1 MVHDAHGVAP
11 APLHPVDPRRVGPYR
26 VVGRLGAGGM
36 GVVLAALDTSGARV
50 AVKLIHPAYASDHEF
65 RTRFAREVAVLRRVR
80 STCVAEVLDADP
92 DAALPWLATEY
103 IPGPTLEAHI
113 NKTGVLTGDSVF
125 GLAAGLAEALSAIH
139 VTGVVHRDLKPSNI
153 ILGPQG
159 PRVVDFGIARAL
171 DGTAMTRTGML
182 LGSPGWISPE
192 EYRGAEAG
200 PEADIYGWGLV
211 MVYAVTGT
219 PPFGTGRPEVIATRV
234 LGETVKTEAVPEPL
248 RALVDRALA
257 KEPAERPVGREVLS
271 AALSYCRHGD
281 EPASDGGAETA
292 GDITTLLTRTWTAPT
307 AIESV
312 WSAPA
317 EPEADRTGDKSR
329 RGSKTLIAVVASV
342 SIAAGAAMLLPPVL
356 AQPSRSSPATTMPAA
371 TAVAVTPPSTPTAV
385 LAAGSPSPSP
395 LSSFRVTA
403 FRGITFDLPSDWR
416 LTEVGETLA
425 CLESPDDH
433 GVSGPWGLPC
443 RPDSLVLELQP
454 EPLTWPV
461 ASIDGPDQGW
471 TQGNAILPCLAGGS
485 VTADPRYASADVD
498 TNELS
503 ARLAHDVLAYD
514 EYATA
519 SGGKTVVSDLEP
531 LADGRKAAHRRWK
544 VGCHEEDWTFI
555 QEAWWLPVSR
565 VVFYSLSVRPGK
577 SAVYERIVR
586 SADLTEYAKA
596 AVASA
601 KPAFAEVEKLGM
613 LSLSDD
619 ASSLS
624 FQEAKRQWVDEN
636 GRHVSAARGSNWYA
650 AAVGTPVE
658 AQLSSGFTFY
668 ALRDGMSDRYDMRTL
683 SELKEFIRA
692 TAGVRR
698 GFPAFTVSFD
708 ERGRIYAVAQEFQ
721 A

>member
-1 MVHDAHGVAP
+1 M
-11 APLHPVDPRRVGPYR
+11 
-26 VVGRLGAGGM
+26 GRLGAGGM
-36 GVVLAALDTSGARV
+36 GVVLAALDTSGAKV

-65 RTRFAREVAVLRRVR
+65 RARFAREVAVLRRVR
-80 STCVAEVLDADP
+80 STCVAQVLDADP
-92 DAALPWLATEY
+92 DAAQPWLATEY
-103 IPGPTLEAHI
+103 IPGLTLEAHI
-113 NKTGVLTGDSVF
+113 KQTGVLTGDTVF

-139 VTGVVHRDLKPSNI
+139 AAGVVHRDLKPSNI
-153 ILGPQG
+153 IMGPQG

-211 MVYAVTGT
+211 LVHAVTGT

-234 LGETVKTEAVPEPL
+234 LGETVKTDAVPKPL
-248 RALVDRALA
+248 RTLVDRALA

-281 EPASDGGAETA
+281 EPAGGGAETA

-307 AIESV
+307 AIEPV
-312 WSAPA
+312 WPAPA
-317 EPEADRTGDKSR
+317 ELEADDRTGGKPR
-329 RGSKTLIAVVASV
+329 RGSKTLIAVVAGV
-342 SIAAGAAMLLPPVL
+342 SIVAGAAMLLLPPKL
-356 AQPSRSSPATTMPAA
+356 ARPSHSSPATTMPSA
-371 TAVAVTPPSTPTAV
+371 TAIAAVPPTTPAAV
-385 LAAGSPSPSP
+385 PAAGSPSPSP
-395 LSSFRVTA
+395 SSSLQATA
-403 FRGITFDLPSDWR
+403 FRDITFDLPSDWR
-416 LTEVGETLA
+416 LTEVGETIA

-461 ASIDGPDQGW
+461 ASIDGPEQGW

-498 TNELS
+498 INELS
-503 ARLAHDVLAYD
+503 SRLAHDVLAYD

-519 SGGKTVVSDLEP
+519 SGGKTIVSDLEP

-544 VGCHEEDWTFI
+544 VGCHEEDWTFT

-577 SAVYERIVR
+577 SAIYERIVR
-586 SADLTEYAKA
+586 SADLTEYAKSA
-596 AVASA
+596 PASA
-601 KPAFAEVEKLGM
+601 EPTFADVEKLGM

-619 ASSLS
+619 ASTLS
-624 FQEAKRQWVDEN
+624 FQVAKRQWVDEK

-668 ALRDGMSDRYDMRTL
+668 ALRDGMPDRYDTRTL

-692 TAGVRR
+692 TAGARK